1 MGGGRFA
8 LAFAAGMVATVNPCG
23 FAMLPAYLGWFI
35 SGDSDG
41 DGAGAPR
48 PATTAT
54 VLRAVVVATVVA
66 SGFVAVFGTAGA
78 LLSWFSVSLYS
89 VTPWVTVVIGLGLV
103 AVGIALVA
111 GWQPTVA
118 LPKLERGTSGRG
130 LRSMFLFGVSYA
142 VASVSCTLPVFVAQ
156 VSNTFGRSFASGVGV
171 FLTFTLGMAVVLVV
185 LSVAVALARQSL
197 VAAVR
202 RAVRYVN
209 RVAGA
214 LLVVT
219 GAYVAWYGG
228 YEIRSADRAAGADA
242 AVDRVTGWSSTIAN
256 LVQDIGALRL
266 GLVGALLVGAALAV
280 TYASSASKRDS
291 SSSSS
296 SP

>member
-35 SGDSDG
+35 SGDDG
-41 DGAGAPR
+41 DGRAR

-54 VLRAVVVATVVA
+54 VLRAMLVAAVVA

-89 VTPWVTVVIGLGLV
+89 VTPWVTILIGLALVGLGL
-103 AVGIALVA
+103 ALVA
-111 GWQPTVA
+111 GWEPTVA
-118 LPKLERGTSGRG
+118 LPKLERGPDGRG

-156 VSNTFGRSFASGVGV
+156 VSNTFGRSLASGVGV
-171 FLTFTLGMAVVLVV
+171 FLTYAVGMAVVLVV

-197 VAAVR
+197 VATLR
-202 RAVRYVN
+202 RALPYVN

-219 GAYVAWYGG
+219 GAYVAWYGA
-228 YEIRSADRAAGADA
+228 YEIRSADRVAGADP
-242 AVDRVTGWSSTIAN
+242 AVDRVTGWSSTLSN
-256 LVQDIGALRL
+256 VVQD
-266 GLVGALLVGAALAV
+266 VGAVRLALGGAVLVGAALAV
-280 TYASSASKRDS
+280 GYVSSASKRES